1 MRDSDLDL
9 LSRPY
14 AIAAVM
20 SRVGITSSSQDL
32 KDTIIDREER
42 NIESSTAGVIDDVWD
57 SDLDLLSRPYVM
69 AAVMSRVGITSSS
82 QDLKDT
88 IVDREERNIESSTA
102 GVIDDVQTRTWTV
115 C

>member
-1 MRDSDLDL
+1 M
-9 LSRPY
+9 
-14 AIAAVM
+14 
-20 SRVGITSSSQDL
+20 GITSSSQDL
-32 KDTIIDREER
+32 KDTIVDREER
-42 NIESSTAGVIDDVWD
+42 NIESSTAGVIGDVRD
-57 SDLDLLSRPYVM
+57 SDLDLLSRPYAM

-102 GVIDDVQTRTWTV
+102 GVIDDVRTRTWTV